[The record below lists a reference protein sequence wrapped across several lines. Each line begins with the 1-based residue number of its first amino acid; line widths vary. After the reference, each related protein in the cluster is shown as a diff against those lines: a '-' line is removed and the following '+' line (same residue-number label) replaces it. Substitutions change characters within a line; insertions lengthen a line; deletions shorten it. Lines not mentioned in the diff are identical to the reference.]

1 MQVPVKAYIGM
12 GSNLGD
18 GKRTLRD
25 AWQSLG
31 ELEGVSTLQLSSPYL
46 SAPVDMVSQHW
57 FTNAVG
63 ELETT
68 LTPIEL
74 LHTLLEV
81 EKDFGRV
88 RDSSRFGYQDRSLDL
103 DLLFYG
109 DTVTDTPELIL
120 PHPHVAKRL
129 FVLQPLLEISSHF
142 VHHVSGDSVN
152 KMIRRLEKSIA
163 NTENKQQEILRSSW
177 ED

>member
-1 MQVPVKAYIGM
+1 M

-31 ELEGVSTLQLSSPYL
+31 ELDGIILEQLSSPYL

-63 ELETT
+63 KLSTT
-68 LTPIEL
+68 LTPPAL
-74 LHTLLEV
+74 LQTLLTV

-88 RDSSRFGYQDRSLDL
+88 RDSSKFGYQDRSLDL

-109 DTVTDTPELIL
+109 EVVIDTPELVL

-142 VHHVSGDSVN
+142 VHHITGEPVK
-152 KMIRRLEKSIA
+152 KMIERLEKSIE
-163 NTENKQQEILRSSW
+163 TSESKQQEILRSSW
-177 ED
+177 ES